1 MRYRLVVV
9 ALVVLWI
16 VCVGGEPAAH
26 VIGDN
31 LRCAPIHPHLINVSS
46 GDLSVEPGK
55 RSSEITTRPQA
66 TMTLISRGVL
76 ASASTGN
83 ASLAADSSYDTW
95 WQARSPTH
103 QCILS
108 NLNGAGHLSTVFLVS
123 Y

>member
-9 ALVVLWI
+9 ALVVLWTL
-16 VCVGGEPAAH
+16 CVGGEPAAH

-76 ASASTGN
+76 PSASTGN
-83 ASLAADSSYDTW
+83 ASLAADSSYDTC
-95 WQARSPTH
+95 WQARATS
-103 QCILS
+103 QQWIVD
-108 NLNGAGHLSTVFLVS
+108 NLKGAR
-123 Y
+123 